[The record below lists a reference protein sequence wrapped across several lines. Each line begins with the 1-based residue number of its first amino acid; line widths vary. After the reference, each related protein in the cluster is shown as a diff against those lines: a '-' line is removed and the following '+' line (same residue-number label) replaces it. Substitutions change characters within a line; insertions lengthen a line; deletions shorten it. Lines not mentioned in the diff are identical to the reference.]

1 MGVPTPLV
9 AKHLAYAK
17 RGRLPMSNRVDYKG
31 WVLGDEAEEYLDKFD
46 QVQRLT
52 GRIRYV
58 SGQIGQVAELLR
70 SCPQRAFA
78 SIHDDWP
85 TREQL
90 REMVKEWED
99 AKAQLPN
106 YWNRLSEDIRRAMQ
120 SKHPE
125 TATEIRIRIPD
136 DY

>member
-9 AKHLAYAK
+9 AKHLAYAQ

-52 GRIRYV
+52 GRIRFV

-70 SCPQRAFA
+70 SCPHRAFA

-136 DY
+136 EY